1 MEGCEA
7 EQRVIWSLILF
18 SDNFI
23 LSDVIVIARVL
34 DVYRKQYPQ

>member
-1 MEGCEA
+1 MEVCEV
-7 EQRVIWSLILF
+7 EHRVIWSLILF

-23 LSDVIVIARVL
+23 LPDAIVIAGVL